1 MFILKYIRVHLCLWD
16 RCPDI
21 PEETG
26 SITIMPHDRI
36 NAINLHSL
44 VVNHPFNGKTGPRSC
59 KMPMAQHNRATR
71 PLTEG
76 IKLSAVSFILSAL
89 FTSKFHWD
97 FRERERIEGTFV
109 QAKWDPK
116 LSIHVC
122 LKVLGNESMNCLL
135 TKLPNFPTYQGK
147 LNAPKSIVELP
158 DPLSIHV
165 CFLFILICPL
175 SVRLGIKH

>member
-44 VVNHPFNGKTGPRSC
+44 VVNHPFNGKIGPRSC

-97 FRERERIEGTFV
+97 FSERGHLYK
-109 QAKWDPK
+109 Q
-116 LSIHVC
+116 
-122 LKVLGNESMNCLL
+122 NEIQS
-135 TKLPNFPTYQGK
+135 
-147 LNAPKSIVELP
+147 
-158 DPLSIHV
+158 
-165 CFLFILICPL
+165 FLFMSVFKGFRKWINEL
-175 SVRLGIKH
+175 SPDQAAQFPYLPRQVKCTQIHSRATRSLKYSCLFSFSFDLSFECTSGD